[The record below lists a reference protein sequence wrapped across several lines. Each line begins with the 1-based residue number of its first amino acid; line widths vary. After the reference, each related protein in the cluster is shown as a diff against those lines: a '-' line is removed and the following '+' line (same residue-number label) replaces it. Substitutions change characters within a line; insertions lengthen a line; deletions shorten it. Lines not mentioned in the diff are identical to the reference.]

1 MKYRSLIFSAIAL
14 LVAVAMSTATILLEE
29 TDWAEWDDAAA
40 GGAGE
45 WTGTEGGGGA
55 VDPQASA
62 GVWSSST
69 PGVEFSG
76 NNTGTSQ
83 VYDDLIYETS
93 DLLVNLSNYDAG
105 SAVFAVT
112 VDFYVESANYTP
124 DSLSL
129 YFQDANNDWWFF
141 DLGTP
146 NAGNNPSTVLLGSDA
161 WYSTTGGGVGAT
173 AFMSALSAG
182 DILAA
187 GINVIYEQDVDEHQ
201 EYGITQFAYQDSE
214 GFNLTVPEPGS
225 FVVLSVAFMSMG
237 FSFRRRQREE
247 KS

>member
-29 TDWAEWDDAAA
+29 TDWDEWDDAAA

-76 NNTGTSQ
+76 YNTGNTQ
-83 VYDDLIYETS
+83 IYDDLIYETS

-112 VDFYVESANYTP
+112 MDFYVDSANYTP

-129 YFQDANNDWWFF
+129 YFQDANNDWWFY

-146 NAGNNPSTVLLGSDA
+146 SQGNNPYTALIGSDN
-161 WYSTTGGGVGAT
+161 WYSTTGGGLGAED
-173 AFMSALSAG
+173 FMNALDDGA
-182 DILAA
+182 ILAA
-187 GINVIYEQDVDEHQ
+187 GINVIYEQDVSEHQ
-201 EYGITQFAYQDSE
+201 EYGITSFAYQDEE
-214 GFNLTVPEPGS
+214 GFTVPEPGTYM
-225 FVVLSVAFMSMG
+225 VLSVAFMSMG